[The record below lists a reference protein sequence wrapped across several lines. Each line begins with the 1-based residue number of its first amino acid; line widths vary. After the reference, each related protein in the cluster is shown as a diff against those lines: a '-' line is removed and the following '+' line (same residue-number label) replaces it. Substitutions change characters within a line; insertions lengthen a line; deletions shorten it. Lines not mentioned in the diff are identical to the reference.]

1 MTTPQEMETEKET
14 VEGNWLYRM
23 LTRLIAWIMFVGM
36 LTMAVGL
43 ITFIGLALYRGI
55 IWLWPGGGSL

>member
-1 MTTPQEMETEKET
+1 LTTPQEMENEKET

>member
-1 MTTPQEMETEKET
+1 MTTPQEMEIEKET

-36 LTMAVGL
+36 LTMVTGL
-43 ITFIGLALYRGI
+43 IVFIGLALYRGI
-55 IWLWPGGGSL
+55 IWLWPVGGSE